1 MYLPFK
7 FIWLIPYFRSLGLAM
22 APRVRFLQ
30 RVRKQLCANEAASGT
45 DHLED
50 TEQNEN
56 TLTLVNQETV
66 EKCGANFSG
75 KTSVNKTKE
84 KQRRKETE
92 ECSASSGSAE
102 ENGESEDES
111 KELSEEEEKEVHV
124 PNRVPNSDSMQFFE
138 DDDDDEDDTEGLD
151 LLTVKQ
157 RDVFGVEAKDNPAPV
172 SALYSKAHES

>member
-1 MYLPFK
+1 
-7 FIWLIPYFRSLGLAM
+7 M

-30 RVRKQLCANEAASGT
+30 RVRKQLEAANGT
-45 DHLED
+45 DHLEE

-56 TLTLVNQETV
+56 TLTLVNEETV
-66 EKCGANFSG
+66 EKCGTNFSG

-84 KQRRKETE
+84 KQRRKGTE

-102 ENGESEDES
+102 ESGESEDES
-111 KELSEEEEKEVHV
+111 KELSEEEEEEEKEAHV

-138 DDDDDEDDTEGLD
+138 DDDDDDDDDDNTEGLD

>member
-1 MYLPFK
+1 M
-7 FIWLIPYFRSLGLAM
+7 FIPRFRSLGLAM

-30 RVRKQLCANEAASGT
+30 RVRKQLYANEAADGT
-45 DHLED
+45 DHLEE

-56 TLTLVNQETV
+56 TLTLVNEETV
-66 EKCGANFSG
+66 EKGGTKFSG

-84 KQRRKETE
+84 KQKRKETE

-102 ENGESEDES
+102 ESGESEDEL
-111 KELSEEEEKEVHV
+111 KELSEEEEEKEVHV
-124 PNRVPNSDSMQFFE
+124 PNKVPNSDSLQFFE
-138 DDDDDEDDTEGLD
+138 DDDDDDDEEGTEGLD

-172 SALYSKAHES
+172 SVLYSKAHEWQ

>member
-1 MYLPFK
+1 
-7 FIWLIPYFRSLGLAM
+7 M

-45 DHLED
+45 DHLEE

-56 TLTLVNQETV
+56 TLTLVNEETV
-66 EKCGANFSG
+66 EKCGTNFNA

-84 KQRRKETE
+84 KQRRKETQERRKETE

-102 ENGESEDES
+102 ESGESEDES
-111 KELSEEEEKEVHV
+111 KELSEEEEEEVHV

-138 DDDDDEDDTEGLD
+138 DDDEDDTEGLD